1 MKNLFKSMMLVAV
14 AAMAFT
20 ACQKDNGELN
30 EVKRTV
36 EFTAT
41 IGEDTRSGFN
51 GTTTDAEG
59 KTYYQSK
66 WDGEEMLI
74 FLAESTSSYPV
85 VDANGKF
92 SVTLNENDHYAD
104 IYSPAGGW
112 EYNYIS
118 GVGYG
123 YYPIVPETQTPRTN
137 SVDPAAHILSAI
149 DVPVDGSENVS
160 FTFKHA
166 VAYGKMT
173 VNTPAEFE
181 ITKVVLNL
189 KGINQYEE
197 DDDLT
202 YTINATNVENNEFW
216 FATEPLKVS
225 EFTITAH
232 DSDGKLMA
240 KTVTVS
246 EGKLLFQ
253 TGHVSTFSVSNL
265 TEQEA
270 PKPVEFTSVVYNYY
284 KVDKQLT
291 FTSVDMGELKLNFYP
306 DDTNGGDYLNVGHYY
321 SPSSLYVGSL
331 NYAYFKP
338 VDGSEIKISYVSA
351 DISIVDGKYMFV
363 FYVEAGDY
371 VFDGMYH
378 GIVDGLSIPD
388 TRTKLATPVLSY
400 EMSDSMTA
408 IVSWEAINGAVGYK
422 VACNCG
428 IDITTTDTSIEL
440 TFPEYGTHDVFV
452 TALAADDDKNYKNSE
467 TATATLTL
475 KDPNVLAD
483 YTFDTLSWNSTYSR
497 FELTGGGNGITQFY
511 LNSADMG
518 TDHNWIKPGDYT
530 YAGNTVANP
539 AQGAFSLRYLLG
551 SGAGSSHYVYD
562 ASMNVSFADS
572 EYKIII
578 TIINAGNGNVVGK
591 TFGYKGLPEGWVAPA
606 DSGDDNTGEG
616 GEVDDTSYGDGT
628 SANPYIYTCN
638 VVKSGGYYRLS
649 FTSQAA
655 GAQPLY
661 LETNSD
667 NATEIKEG
675 AITSDNNWFPSACKY
690 ANGSITTAWDE
701 STISFTHVGDT
712 IYSFD
717 EIKISTFNGYV
728 YYKCESVNL
737 Y

>member
-51 GTTTDAEG
+51 GATTDAEG

-173 VNTPAEFE
+173 VKTPAEFE

-253 TGHVSTFSVSNL
+253 TGRVSTFSVSNL
-265 TEQEA
+265 EEEEYVA
-270 PKPVEFTSVVYNYY
+270 PAFTYASADGTSGDTTV
-284 KVDKQLT
+284 T
-291 FTSVDMGELKLNFYP
+291 FTSAELGTLKLNTYHCFSNSTWPIGSYTFGTSYGNIYEGSWSTYADTYLYHGEVVVSVKNGVYHIEFNNLSDHNYNVVLERATYTGHISPLDVP
-306 DDTNGGDYLNVGHYY
+306 DSRTKLDMPNVTSSISGKSITLSWDKVDNAESYLIESYFMDPISTTETTVTVDVPNYDTREFTVQAVVSEDNTNYRSSDNAYVYY
-321 SPSSLYVGSL
+321 NDPRTQLAAPSNIV
-331 NYAYFKP
+331 A
-338 VDGSEIKISYVSA
+338 
-351 DISIVDGKYMFV
+351 IVDGPSVTISWDPVDNAAKYELNYDLNGDQTVTTEEASYTF
-363 FYVEAGDY
+363 EAGYNVSNLWVY
-371 VFDGMYH
+371 V
-378 GIVDGLSIPD
+378 V
-388 TRTKLATPVLSY
+388 
-400 EMSDSMTA
+400 
-408 IVSWEAINGAVGYK
+408 
-422 VACNCG
+422 
-428 IDITTTDTSIEL
+428 
-440 TFPEYGTHDVFV
+440 
-452 TALAADDDKNYKNSE
+452 ALAAENNEEYRSSVEASVEVN
-467 TATATLTL
+467 TG

-530 YAGNTVANP
+530 YAGNTVANT
-539 AQGAFSLRYLLG
+539 AQGAFSLRFLLG
-551 SGAGSSHYVYD
+551 SGAGSSHGVND
-562 ASMNVSFADS
+562 ASMNVSFADG

-578 TIINAGNGNVVGK
+578 TIISAVNRNVVGK

-606 DSGDDNTGEG
+606 DSG
-616 GEVDDTSYGDGT
+616 
-628 SANPYIYTCN
+628 
-638 VVKSGGYYRLS
+638 
-649 FTSQAA
+649 
-655 GAQPLY
+655 
-661 LETNSD
+661 
-667 NATEIKEG
+667 
-675 AITSDNNWFPSACKY
+675 
-690 ANGSITTAWDE
+690 TTTLAKVE
-701 STISFTHVGDT
+701 
-712 IYSFD
+712 
-717 EIKISTFNGYV
+717 
-728 YYKCESVNL
+728 
-737 Y
+737 